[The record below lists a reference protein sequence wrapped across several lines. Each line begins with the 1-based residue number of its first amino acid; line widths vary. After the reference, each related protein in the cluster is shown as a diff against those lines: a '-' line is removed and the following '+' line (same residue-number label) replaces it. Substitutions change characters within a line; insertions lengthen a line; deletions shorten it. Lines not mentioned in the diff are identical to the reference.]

1 MHPTQLDTAAVHS
14 FHTLPA
20 DLSAVAADD
29 VAIGESESIKLA
41 AAPTPT
47 QQKAFDLLGINPT
60 KMFPAA
66 GRQESA
72 NRVPDKKNLS
82 FCNVKFSL
90 NPKGGCG

>member
-1 MHPTQLDTAAVHS
+1 MHS

-20 DLSAVAADD
+20 DLSAVAVDD
-29 VAIGESESIKLA
+29 VAIGESGSIKLA
-41 AAPTPT
+41 AAPTPA
-47 QQKAFDLLGINPT
+47 QQKAFDLLDINPT

-72 NRVPDKKNLS
+72 NRAPDKINLC

-90 NPKGGCG
+90 